1 MIRTL
6 VSDKD
11 DEGVVMG
18 LSDSSFGKD
27 FLRHVPA

>member
-11 DEGVVMG
+11 DEGVVVF

-27 FLRHVPA
+27 FLRHVLA